1 MPTRAADHVAMRGP
15 GQGMGVERMPS
26 SPRKRGRPYRPP
38 VDPTPYAAVTGGAD
52 ARIAWLLGTTRLH
65 AAEGRFANRR
75 DFVPALA
82 GAGISCDESRISRWE
97 SGSTHVP
104 LSVIAGYE
112 QVLELPQN
120 RLTAV
125 AQHLSPAPAI
135 GNSRKELTPESHR
148 RLDELVDLTLDGAP
162 SGSDWLDLADIL
174 AEHPTVYMRADI
186 WRDLTARLLAE
197 LCRSL
202 GVGYVTRLVTL
213 RTLLT
218 HPVVQHHV
226 VRAIGQFVM
235 DPCSVRVADAVAL
248 LQHVPGAKGTPIV
261 MRLLGSDSEPIRR
274 GAARAAAAML
284 ARDDF
289 APEHLPELET
299 TLPWLLSLDEQATHA
314 AEVVRQ
320 LPPASQERVRA
331 AVRRPHHGLELV
343 LKHAETVPPET
354 ARSLGT
360 SLATEAQVHAG
371 GPSAGEPDHLLQRLV
386 REALFHAHPERRSQA
401 ATLLMASGFREGISR
416 ACGHLLGSDGGA
428 TGVPVARLLKYCFA
442 TRELPIV
449 FGAAVGGVR
458 GPTDGV
464 RVHALHA
471 LGHLPQRLSVQQARL
486 LAAGIGDAER
496 RIVDATLYALGM
508 HGRSDVV
515 GQDSPAP
522 RVRELHRWWSGAGE
536 RLLA

>member
-1 MPTRAADHVAMRGP
+1 M
-15 GQGMGVERMPS
+15 ERMAATS
-26 SPRKRGRPYRPP
+26 RKRGRPYRPP
-38 VDPTPYAAVTGGAD
+38 VDHTPYAEGTGGAD

-65 AAEGRFANRR
+65 AAEGRYSNRR
-75 DFVPALA
+75 DFVPALVEA
-82 GAGISCDESRISRWE
+82 GVNCDESRISRWE

-112 QVLELPQN
+112 QVLELPPH
-120 RLTAV
+120 RLSAV
-125 AQHLSPAPAI
+125 AQHISPAPAI
-135 GNSRKELTPESHR
+135 GTGRKELTPEGHR
-148 RLDELVDLTLDGAP
+148 RLDALVDLTLDGAP
-162 SGSDWLDLADIL
+162 SGADWLDLADIL
-174 AEHPTVYMRADI
+174 TEHPTVYMRADI
-186 WRDLTARLLAE
+186 WHDLAARLLAE

-213 RTLLT
+213 RTLLI

-248 LQHVPGAKGTPIV
+248 LQHVPGPKGTPIV
-261 MRLLGSDSEPIRR
+261 MRLLGSDSEPIRH

-289 APEHLPELET
+289 APEHLAELET

-314 AEVVRQ
+314 SEVVRQ

-343 LKHAETVPPET
+343 LKHAEIAPPDV
-354 ARSLGT
+354 AKSVGGG
-360 SLATEAQVHAG
+360 LATEAQTHAG
-371 GPSAGEPDHLLQRLV
+371 GPSAAEPDHLLQRLV

-428 TGVPVARLLKYCFA
+428 TGVPVARLLQWCFA

-458 GPTDGV
+458 GPGDGV

-471 LGHLPQRLSVQQARL
+471 MGHLPQRLSVQQAQL
-486 LAAGIGDAER
+486 LAAGIGDADQR
-496 RIVDATLYALGM
+496 VVDATLYALGM

-515 GQDSPAP
+515 GQDSHAP
-522 RVRELHRWWSGAGE
+522 RVRELHRWWSETGE
-536 RLLA
+536 RLLG